1 MPIAAWRTSVRFF
14 SVRLVA
20 AIHDD
25 QIRLYGGSYGVRDWS
40 ALESTVRQP
49 AATFDGAYVY
59 GDVLAMAAALGHGLI
74 TSHPFVDGN
83 KRTGGMAMLT
93 FAAVNGVRCPIP
105 EPAYYE
111 AMMAVATGDMNR
123 GQLDATLRRWTP

>member
-1 MPIAAWRTSVRFF
+1 MQFLSG
-14 SVRLVA
+14 RLVV

-25 QIRLYGGSYGVRDWS
+25 QIRLYGGSYGVRDFGM
-40 ALESTVRQP
+40 LESSVRQP
-49 AATFDGAYVY
+49 AATFDGAYLY

-93 FAAVNGVRCPIP
+93 VTAVNGIRCHIP
-105 EPAYYE
+105 ETAYYE
-111 AMMAVATGDMNR
+111 VVMAVAAGGMDR
-123 GQLDATLRRWTP
+123 VQLDATLRRWAATPHQ

>member
-1 MPIAAWRTSVRFF
+1 MQVLN
-14 SVRLVA
+14 VRLVV

-25 QIRLYGGSYGVRDWS
+25 QIRLYGGSYGVRDWRV
-40 ALESTVRQP
+40 LESSVRQP
-49 AATFDGAYVY
+49 AATFDGAYLC

-74 TSHPFVDGN
+74 TSHPFVDGS

-93 FAAVNGVRCPIP
+93 FTAVNGVRCDIP

-111 AMMAVATGDMNR
+111 VLMSVAAGDR
-123 GQLDATLRRWTP
+123 DRAQLEALLRRWAAPVRQ